1 VGNVYVDKVLDLFE
15 IQLNQHLMH
24 HQNEVMLLLTKLFVQ
39 LNDLNSDK
47 MDVRYLN
54 YDDKYHK

>member
-1 VGNVYVDKVLDLFE
+1 VGNGYVDKAQDLFE

-24 HQNEVMLLLTKLFVQ
+24 HQNEVMLLLMKLFVQ

>member
-1 VGNVYVDKVLDLFE
+1 
-15 IQLNQHLMH
+15 MH
-24 HQNEVMLLLTKLFVQ
+24 HQNEVMLLLMKLFVQ

-54 YDDKYHK
+54 YDGKYHK